1 MTSWAA
7 HERAEL
13 VAALEELGP
22 DAPTLCEGWLTKDM
36 AAHVYVRERR
46 PDAALGVLPLGPL
59 SAYTDRV
66 MKSVLAAQG
75 YDGLL
80 SKLREPA
87 PILRALHIDEA
98 INTVEFFVHT
108 EDVRRPNKM
117 PEREMPEEFE
127 RKIGRR
133 MAQQGRMSFRR
144 VGARVRLV
152 PTVGEPVEFGKG
164 PLVEV
169 HGKPSELLLL
179 AFNRKADAKVEYTG
193 DADAIEALRSSR
205 LGL

>member
-7 HERAEL
+7 HERAAL
-13 VAALEELGP
+13 VDALTELGP
-22 DAPTLCEGWLTKDM
+22 DAPTLCEGWLTRDM

-46 PDAALGVLPLGPL
+46 PDAALGVLPLGPI

-66 MKSVLAAQG
+66 MKSVLEAQG

-80 SKLREPA
+80 RKLREPA
-87 PILRALHIDEA
+87 PILRVLRIDEA
-98 INTVEFFVHT
+98 INTVEFFIHT

-127 RKIGRR
+127 RRIGRR
-133 MAQQGRMSFRR
+133 LAQQGRLSFRR
-144 VGARVRLV
+144 TGARVRLV
-152 PTVGEPVEFGKG
+152 PTVGEPAEFGSG

-193 DADAIEALRSSR
+193 DPAGIEALQKAQ

>member
-1 MTSWAA
+1 
-7 HERAEL
+7 
-13 VAALEELGP
+13 
-22 DAPTLCEGWLTKDM
+22 M

-80 SKLREPA
+80 RKLREVA
-87 PILRALHIDEA
+87 PILRVAHLDEA
-98 INTVEFFVHT
+98 INTVEFFIHT

-127 RKIGRR
+127 QKIGRR
-133 MAQQGRMSFRR
+133 LKQQGRLSFRR
-144 VGARVRLV
+144 VDARVRLV
-152 PTVGEPVEFGKG
+152 PTVGEPAEFGSG

-169 HGKPSELLLL
+169 HGRPSEMLLL
-179 AFNRKADAKVEYTG
+179 AFNRKADARVEFTG
-193 DADAIEALRSSR
+193 DPAGIDALQKAQ

>member
-1 MTSWAA
+1 VTSWAA

-13 VAALEELGP
+13 VDALTELGP

-46 PDAALGVLPLGPL
+46 PDASLGVLPLGPI
-59 SAYTDRV
+59 SRYTDRV
-66 MKSVLAAQG
+66 MESVLEAQG

-80 SKLREPA
+80 RKLREPA
-87 PILRALHIDEA
+87 PILRVLHLDEA

-117 PEREMPEEFE
+117 PDREMPEEFE

-133 MAQQGRMSFRR
+133 LAQQGRLSFRR
-144 VGARVRLV
+144 AGVRVRLV
-152 PTVGEPVEFGKG
+152 PTVGEPAEFGKG

-179 AFNRKADAKVEYTG
+179 AFNRKADAKVEYSG
-193 DADAIEALRSSR
+193 DPAGIETLQKAQ